1 MNILDEEN
9 VLIGNAIK
17 SFDFIDA
24 LEEILMEYSI
34 SGHMYNVRMEIP
46 NLSVKLPHFET
57 HDWRYCADNAISLY
71 DKIDRRPA
79 CTIYFYIVKCGDHY
93 AYECCVEL
101 LDAFHRGDV
110 LNKLTVLF
118 KLSDKKL
125 WEHRPL
131 IIRSSGLRFVQYKL
145 NNILVK

>member
-1 MNILDEEN
+1 MSILDDEN
-9 VLIGNAIK
+9 ILIGNAIK

-34 SGHMYNVRMEIP
+34 SGHTYNVRKKIP

-57 HDWRYCADNAISLY
+57 HYWSYCADNAISLY

-79 CTIYFYIVKCGDHY
+79 CTICFFMVKCGDHY

-101 LDAFHRGDV
+101 IDEFHRGDV

-118 KLSDKKL
+118 KLSDKYL
-125 WEHRPL
+125 WEHKSFRT
-131 IIRSSGLRFVQYKL
+131 RRVGMRVVRYKL

>member
-1 MNILDEEN
+1 MSILDDEN
-9 VLIGNAIK
+9 ILIGNAIE

-34 SGHMYNVRMEIP
+34 SEHMHNVCMKIP
-46 NLSVKLPHFET
+46 NLSAKLPHFET
-57 HDWRYCADNAISLY
+57 HDWRYCADNAISLQ
-71 DKIDRRPA
+71 DKIDKRPA
-79 CTIYFYIVKCGDHY
+79 CTIYFCTVKCGDHY

-110 LNKLTVLF
+110 LNKLNVLF
-118 KLSDKKL
+118 KLSDKYL
-125 WEHRPL
+125 WEHKPL
-131 IIRSSGLRFVQYKL
+131 IIRGVGVRFVQYKL